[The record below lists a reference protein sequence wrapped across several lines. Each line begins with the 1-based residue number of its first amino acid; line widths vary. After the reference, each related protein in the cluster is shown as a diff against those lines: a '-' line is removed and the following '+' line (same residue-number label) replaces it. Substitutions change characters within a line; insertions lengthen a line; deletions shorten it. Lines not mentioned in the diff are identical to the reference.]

1 MKKELTFKIYSL
13 ELSTGVIKETNREFE
28 SSVDAKNE
36 CFELN
41 TMVATMEDM
50 TKIKYFYFYS
60 FYTVFSPFK
69 SQEDLKIFALE
80 KLEAWNEEINKLKAL
95 HMVAV
100 KSLLQGGLNKKEAV

>member
-1 MKKELTFKIYSL
+1 MEDVVFKMYKL
-13 ELSTGVIKETNREFE
+13 ELASGRISETSKEFE
-28 SSVDAKNE
+28 SALDAKDK

-100 KSLLQGGLNKKEAV
+100 KSLLKGGLKEEEAV